1 MNSRICSMVIATFI
15 VPTLVTAQVPRSA
28 RDALLA
34 CSDIREGVAR
44 LDCFDRAAEAQKG
57 QGAARTATPT
67 TAPATSATPA
77 APAAP
82 AQTPSSSIG
91 EEQLRR
97 SSTDDAAEAPKV
109 LHARITESRRG
120 SGGVYLLTLDNGHVW
135 RHEQGS
141 MAAYLKAGEA
151 VTISPASLGS
161 YRLTLDS
168 GSSKNWVRVT
178 RVR

>member
-1 MNSRICSMVIATFI
+1 MSSRICAVVIVTSLL
-15 VPTLVTAQVPRSA
+15 PTLVTGQTPPSA

-34 CSDIREGVAR
+34 CSSIREGVAR
-44 LDCFDRAAEAQKG
+44 LDCFDAAAVAQRG
-57 QGAARTATPT
+57 QGV
-67 TAPATSATPA
+67 APVPPPA
-77 APAAP
+77 VAPP
-82 AQTPSSSIG
+82 EQSSSIG

-97 SSTDDAAEAPKV
+97 RNTEDAVEESRI
-109 LHARITESRRG
+109 LHARITEARRG

-141 MAAYLKAGEA
+141 MAAYLKVGEA
-151 VTISPASLGS
+151 VTIRPASLGS

-168 GSSKNWVRVT
+168 GNSKNWVRVT